1 MSHYRVW
8 AAFDVSVVTRQTI
21 LFRNWWCFIASAPQ
35 ETPRFCIQHLVNPSL
50 PFNTGT
56 GGKTCIYYLFRLYVH
71 SILKGQTG
79 RELKRK
85 KRKKKPA
92 PRTWGDVFSMNFKV
106 VQTQTST
113 NLHFLLHRW
122 PRHPRLLLLLLLHES
137 PSGTAGGLMQ
147 KNREHV
153 NKFLPR
159 ELQQKK
165 QKGLRRWLRLSGWKQ
180 SPNIYLKKKKS
191 KST

>member
-1 MSHYRVW
+1 MAISMSHYRVW

-79 RELKRK
+79 RELKK
-85 KRKKKPA
+85 KNPCN
-92 PRTWGDVFSMNFKV
+92 PHPGLEETY
-106 VQTQTST
+106 
-113 NLHFLLHRW
+113 FLWILKW
-122 PRHPRLLLLLLLHES
+122 YKLKHPRIS
-137 PSGTAGGLMQ
+137 TFYFTGDPATPACCCCCCCTNPQVGQPAG
-147 KNREHV
+147 
-153 NKFLPR
+153 
-159 ELQQKK
+159 
-165 QKGLRRWLRLSGWKQ
+165 
-180 SPNIYLKKKKS
+180 
-191 KST
+191 